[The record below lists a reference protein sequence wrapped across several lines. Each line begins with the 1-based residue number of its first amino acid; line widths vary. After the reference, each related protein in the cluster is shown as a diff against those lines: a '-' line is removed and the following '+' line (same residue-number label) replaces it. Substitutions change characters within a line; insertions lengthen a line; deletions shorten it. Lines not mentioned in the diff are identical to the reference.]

1 MCSFLHVAFSYT
13 QEDNNVY
20 QRALNQIKLVIRPLV
35 AGLDLD
41 DDDLGLRDI
50 KDSKPKSETLEN
62 GNLE

>member
-1 MCSFLHVAFSYT
+1 M
-13 QEDNNVY
+13 Y